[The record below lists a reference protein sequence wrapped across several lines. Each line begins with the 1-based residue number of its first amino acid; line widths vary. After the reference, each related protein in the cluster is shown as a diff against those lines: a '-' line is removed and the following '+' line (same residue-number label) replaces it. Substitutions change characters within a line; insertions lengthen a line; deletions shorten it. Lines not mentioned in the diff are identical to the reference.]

1 MLIDTDIIIWYM
13 RDNANAVDLLN
24 SNKGFLISVVSY
36 MELVQGMRNK
46 REFKVLKTALTI
58 WKSKLLQIDE
68 AISTKAMFYV
78 EQYFLSHSIRLAD
91 ALIAST
97 AVLNQIPLIT
107 GDLKHFSI
115 FKELNVH
122 PFKP

>member
-13 RDNANAVDLLN
+13 RDNPNAVDLLN

-46 REFKVLKTALTI
+46 REFKALKTALTI

-107 GDLKHFSI
+107 SDLKHFSV
-115 FKELNVH
+115 FKELKVH

>member
-58 WKSKLLQIDE
+58 WKSRLLQIDE